1 MFITETSNEVGI
13 LASSGNSE
21 VGAPKMLART
31 MRREK
36 RNNNK
41 RSGRLSTVED
51 TPVIRSIFGA
61 LALLVLLGGAHAQT
75 TDPIKI
81 GILNDQSGIYA
92 DLAGPGSVIAARL
105 AVEDAGRRVLER
117 PVEVVV
123 GDHQNKPDIGTAL
136 ARRWYD
142 VDGVSAVFDV
152 PVSSIALAVQEIAR
166 QKNKIAIFSS
176 ASASDILG
184 KSCSP
189 TTFQWTFNTL
199 SAARSTA
206 SAVFEQGASSWYFVA
221 ADYAFGHAMVRDATD
236 VINQKGGKVI
246 GTVWHPLGTSDFASY
261 ILQAQGSGAK
271 VVAFVS
277 GGSDFINA
285 LKQANEFGI
294 AAGGQK
300 IVSMQTFISDIHA
313 IGLSIAQNLTLT
325 AAFYHDLDD
334 QTRAWSKRFA
344 ALSGGKMPTMA
355 QAGVYSAVR
364 HYLKGVAK
372 SGTTDGPAVAAA
384 MRSLPVDD
392 MMTHGARIRD
402 DGWVMRD
409 LYLFRVKTPSES
421 KAPWDYYQMLAKI
434 DAEQAAPPRLPDCK

>member
-1 MFITETSNEVGI
+1 MIRLTFCALVLSL
-13 LASSGNSE
+13 LAST
-21 VGAPKMLART
+21 A
-31 MRREK
+31 
-36 RNNNK
+36 
-41 RSGRLSTVED
+41 D
-51 TPVIRSIFGA
+51 
-61 LALLVLLGGAHAQT
+61 AQSPN
-75 TDPIKI
+75 PIKI
-81 GILNDQSGIYA
+81 GVLNDQSGIYA

-105 AVEDAGRRVLER
+105 AVEDAGGSVLGR
-117 PVEVVV
+117 PIEVVV
-123 GDHQNKPDIGTAL
+123 ADHQGKPDIGAAI

-142 VDGVSAVFDV
+142 ADGVSAIFDV

-166 QKNKIAIFSS
+166 QKNQIAIFSS

-206 SAVFEQGASSWYFVA
+206 SAVFDQGAKSWYFVA
-221 ADYAFGHAMVRDATD
+221 ADYAFGRAMVRDATS
-236 VINQKGGKVI
+236 VVNEKGGKVL
-246 GTVWHPLGTSDFASY
+246 GAVWHPLGTSDFASY
-261 ILQAQGSGAK
+261 LLQAQGSGAK

-277 GGSDFINA
+277 GGSDFITA
-285 LKQANEFGI
+285 LKQSNEFGL

-325 AAFYHDLDD
+325 AAFYWDLDD
-334 QTRAWSKRFA
+334 QTRAWSKRFGS
-344 ALSGGKMPTMA
+344 LSGGKMPTMA

-364 HYLKGVAK
+364 HYLKGVARAQ
-372 SGTTDGPAVAAA
+372 TTDGTAVAAA
-384 MRSLPVDD
+384 MREMPVED

-409 LYLFRVKTPSES
+409 LYLFQVKTPTES
-421 KAPWDYYQMLAKI
+421 KAPWDYYRLLSKI
-434 DAEQAAPPRLPDCK
+434 GAEQAAPPRLPDCK

>member
-1 MFITETSNEVGI
+1 MI
-13 LASSGNSE
+13 
-21 VGAPKMLART
+21 
-31 MRREK
+31 
-36 RNNNK
+36 
-41 RSGRLSTVED
+41 RLT
-51 TPVIRSIFGA
+51 FCA
-61 LALLVLLGGAHAQT
+61 LVLSLFAGTADAQSPN
-75 TDPIKI
+75 PIKI
-81 GILNDQSGIYA
+81 GVLNDQSGIYA

-105 AVEDAGRRVLER
+105 AVEDAGGSVLGR
-117 PVEVVV
+117 PIEVVV
-123 GDHQNKPDIGTAL
+123 ADHQGKPDIGAAI

-142 VDGVSAVFDV
+142 ADGVSAIFDV
-152 PVSSIALAVQEIAR
+152 PVSSIALAVQEVAR
-166 QKNKIAIFSS
+166 QKNQIAIFSS

-206 SAVFEQGASSWYFVA
+206 SAVFDQGAKSWYFVA
-221 ADYAFGHAMVRDATD
+221 ADYAFGRAMVRDASS
-236 VINQKGGKVI
+236 VVNEKGGKVL

-261 ILQAQGSGAK
+261 LLQAQGSGAK

-285 LKQANEFGI
+285 LKQANEFGLT
-294 AAGGQK
+294 AGGQK

-325 AAFYHDLDD
+325 AAFYWDLDD
-334 QTRAWSKRFA
+334 QTRAWSKRFGG
-344 ALSGGKMPTMA
+344 LSGGKMPTMA

-372 SGTTDGPAVAAA
+372 AQTTDGAAVAAA
-384 MRSLPVDD
+384 MREIPVED

-409 LYLFRVKTPSES
+409 LYLFQVKTPTES
-421 KAPWDYYQMLAKI
+421 KAPWDYYKVLSKI
-434 DAEQAAPPRLPDCK
+434 GAEQAAPPRLPECK

>member
-1 MFITETSNEVGI
+1 MTVRS
-13 LASSGNSE
+13 
-21 VGAPKMLART
+21 ARSAHLSLEWSDLRLCEAL
-31 MRREK
+31 RRQLSAGK
-36 RNNNK
+36 GSDK
-41 RSGRLSTVED
+41 HGRKVV
-51 TPVIRSIFGA
+51 VIRLTFCA
-61 LALLVLLGGAHAQT
+61 LVLSLFAGTADAQSPN
-75 TDPIKI
+75 PIKI
-81 GILNDQSGIYA
+81 GVLNDQSGIYA

-105 AVEDAGRRVLER
+105 AVEDAGGSVLGR
-117 PVEVVV
+117 PIEVVV
-123 GDHQNKPDIGTAL
+123 ADHQGKPDIGAAI

-142 VDGVSAVFDV
+142 ADGVSAIFDV
-152 PVSSIALAVQEIAR
+152 PVSSIALAVQEVAR
-166 QKNKIAIFSS
+166 QKNQIAIFSS

-206 SAVFEQGASSWYFVA
+206 SAVFDQGAKSWYFVA
-221 ADYAFGHAMVRDATD
+221 ADYAFGRAMVRDASS
-236 VINQKGGKVI
+236 VVNEKGGKVL

-261 ILQAQGSGAK
+261 LLQAQGSGAK

-285 LKQANEFGI
+285 LKQANEFGLT
-294 AAGGQK
+294 AGGQK

-325 AAFYHDLDD
+325 AAFYWDLDEK
-334 QTRAWSKRFA
+334 TRAWSKRFGG
-344 ALSGGKMPTMA
+344 LSGGKMPTMA

-372 SGTTDGPAVAAA
+372 AQTTDGAAVAAA
-384 MRSLPVDD
+384 MREIPVED

-409 LYLFRVKTPSES
+409 LYLFQVKTPTES
-421 KAPWDYYQMLAKI
+421 KAPWDYYKVLSKI
-434 DAEQAAPPRLPDCK
+434 GAEQAAPPRLPECK

>member
-1 MFITETSNEVGI
+1 VIRLTFCALVLSL
-13 LASSGNSE
+13 LAST
-21 VGAPKMLART
+21 A
-31 MRREK
+31 
-36 RNNNK
+36 
-41 RSGRLSTVED
+41 D
-51 TPVIRSIFGA
+51 
-61 LALLVLLGGAHAQT
+61 AQSPN
-75 TDPIKI
+75 PIKI
-81 GILNDQSGIYA
+81 GVLNDQSGIYA

-105 AVEDAGRRVLER
+105 AVEDAGGSVLGR
-117 PVEVVV
+117 PIEVVV
-123 GDHQNKPDIGTAL
+123 ADHQGKPDIGAAI

-142 VDGVSAVFDV
+142 ADGVSAIFDV

-166 QKNKIAIFSS
+166 QKNQIAIFSS

-206 SAVFEQGASSWYFVA
+206 SAVFDQGAKSWYFVA
-221 ADYAFGHAMVRDATD
+221 ADYAFGRAMVRDATS
-236 VINQKGGKVI
+236 VVNEKGGKVL
-246 GTVWHPLGTSDFASY
+246 GAVWHPLGTSDFASY
-261 ILQAQGSGAK
+261 LLQAQGSGAK

-285 LKQANEFGI
+285 LKQSNEFGL
-294 AAGGQK
+294 AAGGQN

-325 AAFYHDLDD
+325 AAFYWDLDD
-334 QTRAWSKRFA
+334 QTRAWSKRFGS
-344 ALSGGKMPTMA
+344 LSGGKMPTMA

-364 HYLKGVAK
+364 HYLKGVARAQ
-372 SGTTDGPAVAAA
+372 TTDGTAVAAA
-384 MRSLPVDD
+384 MREMPVED

-409 LYLFRVKTPSES
+409 LYLFQVKTPTES
-421 KAPWDYYQMLAKI
+421 KAPWDYYRLLSKI
-434 DAEQAAPPRLPDCK
+434 GAEQAAPPRLPDCK

>member
-1 MFITETSNEVGI
+1 
-13 LASSGNSE
+13 
-21 VGAPKMLART
+21 
-31 MRREK
+31 
-36 RNNNK
+36 
-41 RSGRLSTVED
+41 
-51 TPVIRSIFGA
+51 VIRLTFCA
-61 LALLVLLGGAHAQT
+61 LVLSLFAGTADAQSPN
-75 TDPIKI
+75 PIKI
-81 GILNDQSGIYA
+81 GVLNDQSGIYA

-105 AVEDAGRRVLER
+105 AVEDAGGSVLGR
-117 PVEVVV
+117 PIEVVV
-123 GDHQNKPDIGTAL
+123 ADHQGKPDIGAAI

-142 VDGVSAVFDV
+142 ADGVSAIFDV
-152 PVSSIALAVQEIAR
+152 PVSSIALAVQEVAR
-166 QKNKIAIFSS
+166 QKNQIAIFSS

-206 SAVFEQGASSWYFVA
+206 SAVFDQGAKSWYFVA
-221 ADYAFGHAMVRDATD
+221 ADYAFGRAMVRDASS
-236 VINQKGGKVI
+236 VVNEKGGKVL

-261 ILQAQGSGAK
+261 LLQAQGSGAK

-285 LKQANEFGI
+285 LKQANEFGLT
-294 AAGGQK
+294 AGGQK

-325 AAFYHDLDD
+325 AAFYWDLDEK
-334 QTRAWSKRFA
+334 TRAWSKRFGG
-344 ALSGGKMPTMA
+344 LSGGKMPTMA

-372 SGTTDGPAVAAA
+372 AQTTDGAAVAAA
-384 MRSLPVDD
+384 MREIPVED

-409 LYLFRVKTPSES
+409 LYLFQVKTPTES
-421 KAPWDYYQMLAKI
+421 KAPWDYYKVLSKI
-434 DAEQAAPPRLPDCK
+434 GAEQAAPPRLPECK

>member
-1 MFITETSNEVGI
+1 LVLSL
-13 LASSGNSE
+13 LAST
-21 VGAPKMLART
+21 A
-31 MRREK
+31 
-36 RNNNK
+36 
-41 RSGRLSTVED
+41 D
-51 TPVIRSIFGA
+51 
-61 LALLVLLGGAHAQT
+61 AQSPN
-75 TDPIKI
+75 PIKI
-81 GILNDQSGIYA
+81 GVLNDQSGIYA

-105 AVEDAGRRVLER
+105 AVEDAGGSVLGR
-117 PVEVVV
+117 PIEVVV
-123 GDHQNKPDIGTAL
+123 ADHQGKPDIGAAI

-142 VDGVSAVFDV
+142 ADGVSAIVDV

-166 QKNKIAIFSS
+166 QKNQIAIFSS

-206 SAVFEQGASSWYFVA
+206 SAVFDQGAKSWYFVA
-221 ADYAFGHAMVRDATD
+221 ADYAFGRAMVRDATS
-236 VINQKGGKVI
+236 VVNEKGGKVL
-246 GTVWHPLGTSDFASY
+246 GAVWHPLGTSDFASY
-261 ILQAQGSGAK
+261 LLQAQGSGAK

-285 LKQANEFGI
+285 LKQSNEFGL

-325 AAFYHDLDD
+325 AAFYWDLDD
-334 QTRAWSKRFA
+334 QTRAWSKRFGS
-344 ALSGGKMPTMA
+344 LSGGKMPTMA

-364 HYLKGVAK
+364 HYLKGVARAQ
-372 SGTTDGPAVAAA
+372 TTDGAAVAAA
-384 MRSLPVDD
+384 MREMPVED

-409 LYLFRVKTPSES
+409 LYLFQVKTPTES
-421 KAPWDYYQMLAKI
+421 KAPWDYYRLLSKI
-434 DAEQAAPPRLPDCK
+434 GAEQAAPPRLPDCK

>member
-1 MFITETSNEVGI
+1 MIRLTFCALVLSL
-13 LASSGNSE
+13 LAST
-21 VGAPKMLART
+21 A
-31 MRREK
+31 
-36 RNNNK
+36 
-41 RSGRLSTVED
+41 D
-51 TPVIRSIFGA
+51 
-61 LALLVLLGGAHAQT
+61 AQSPN
-75 TDPIKI
+75 PIKI
-81 GILNDQSGIYA
+81 GVLNDQSGIYA

-105 AVEDAGRRVLER
+105 AVEDAGGSVLGR
-117 PVEVVV
+117 PIEVVV
-123 GDHQNKPDIGTAL
+123 ADHQGKPDIGAAI

-142 VDGVSAVFDV
+142 ADGISAIFDV

-166 QKNKIAIFSS
+166 QKNQIAIFSS

-206 SAVFEQGASSWYFVA
+206 SAVFDQGAKSWYFVA
-221 ADYAFGHAMVRDATD
+221 ADYAFGRAMVRDATS
-236 VINQKGGKVI
+236 VVNEKGGKVL
-246 GTVWHPLGTSDFASY
+246 GAVWHPLGTSDFASY
-261 ILQAQGSGAK
+261 LLQAQGSGAK

-285 LKQANEFGI
+285 LKQSNEFGL

-325 AAFYHDLDD
+325 AAFYWDLDD
-334 QTRAWSKRFA
+334 QTRAWSKRFGS
-344 ALSGGKMPTMA
+344 LSGGKMPTMA

-364 HYLKGVAK
+364 HYLKGVARAQ
-372 SGTTDGPAVAAA
+372 TTDGAAVAAA
-384 MRSLPVDD
+384 MREMPVED
-392 MMTHGARIRD
+392 MMTHAAHIRD

-409 LYLFRVKTPSES
+409 LYLFQVKTPTES
-421 KAPWDYYQMLAKI
+421 KAPWDYYRLLSKI
-434 DAEQAAPPRLPDCK
+434 GAEEAAPPRLPECK